1 MNTQGRDLTALQ
13 SFSERSDAPDKP
25 KPMCGPPSCILE
37 HKPGRREVVHK
48 TRTTQPE
55 LQYPM
60 VCCAPRLATEP
71 ASPGWSRVHDGA
83 LAGALAT
90 SRR

>member
-48 TRTTQPE
+48 TRTTP
-55 LQYPM
+55 
-60 VCCAPRLATEP
+60 PRIAVSYGVLRPQTRN
-71 ASPGWSRVHDGA
+71 GTC
-83 LAGALAT
+83 LAGLE
-90 SRR
+90 